1 MESEDGL
8 NLVVSFINGREKLF
22 KIDDYQVDEDV
33 GYFKLIR
40 GRRTVGMI
48 ALNQIS
54 FWYMED

>member
-1 MESEDGL
+1 M